1 MAIELAISV
10 IHDSACLAIAF
21 FERMPSRKVVA
32 QLMCECLPRCWRLPL
47 SRCHVVSTSEIAQHS
62 NVAPAHEPVVPATI
76 GPSIPGRSIALFQF
90 ATLKRSCRFVEHV
103 SHITWAPNH
112 GPTWPSLL
120 GNFDCPQGK
129 LKVHLLLIDE
139 RTFCKHVL
147 PFRLCFFHGW
157 PGVFLATGKDIG
169 WNDICNGHAV
179 HGAITGITPRGPF
192 HTSPGTLDS
201 NSSVWIRTRWIS

>member
-129 LKVHLLLIDE
+129 LKVHLFLVDE
-139 RTFCKHVL
+139 GTFGKHIL
-147 PFRLCFFHGW
+147 PFRLCLFHGW
-157 PGVFLATGKDIG
+157 PSVFLATRENIR
-169 WNDICNGHAV
+169 WNDVSNCHTV
-179 HGAITGITPRGPF
+179 HGTITRIAPGVPLD
-192 HTSPGTLDS
+192 TSPSTLGS
-201 NSSVWIRTRWIS
+201 NPSVWIWTRCIS